1 MRLVVRIAWA
11 DQWPLGSLSQQPSS
25 RTLSGQFVNVLV
37 LIRVSLRL
45 SAGVSKHSYVQDQLM
60 SSGSGSVSPLMS
72 ANVGLPRAAVRPLLM
87 SRYLPA
93 IAAFAG
99 FSLTGLALY
108 PVLARDLDGFDFTD
122 PLDLVLPPEPV
133 AVTKASAPFFEAR
146 VVPAKAIVEPESE
159 VIPPPEPPKPVAPL
173 VISTHSG
180 EASWYG
186 PGLYGNRT
194 ANGEVFRRGT
204 MTAAHR
210 TLPFGTRVRVTNL
223 WNGRKAVVRIND
235 RGPFAGDRVID
246 LAHGAASEL
255 GLTSSGIAQVRLE
268 VLR

>member
-1 MRLVVRIAWA
+1 MAR
-11 DQWPLGSLSQQPSS
+11 
-25 RTLSGQFVNVLV
+25 FF
-37 LIRVSLRL
+37 
-45 SAGVSKHSYVQDQLM
+45 
-60 SSGSGSVSPLMS
+60 
-72 ANVGLPRAAVRPLLM
+72 
-87 SRYLPA
+87 PA

-99 FSLTGLALY
+99 VSLAGLALY
-108 PVLARDLDGFDFTD
+108 PVLARDLDGFGIND
-122 PLDLVLPPEPV
+122 PLDLVLPSEPVSALEVAEPSTEAPVDPVITDSVTTDPVTADPVTAIAEPEPV
-133 AVTKASAPFFEAR
+133 
-146 VVPAKAIVEPESE
+146 VVP
-159 VIPPPEPPKPVAPL
+159 IPPQPPKPVVPL

-186 PGLYGNRT
+186 PGFYGNRT
-194 ANGEVFRRGT
+194 ANGEVFRPGT